1 MIDFSKTPLIAV
13 IIQDYK
19 TREVLMLEYMNKESY
34 NLTLEK
40 GETYFYSRSRKKL
53 WHKGETS
60 GCVQKVKGIYL
71 DCDGDAL
78 LILVEQSGVACH
90 TGEVSCFFNE
100 IISYSSPKNIF
111 EAICGRILS
120 RVKNPVKNSY
130 TNYLLSEG
138 IDKICKKVGE
148 ESSEIIIAAKNENKN
163 DLVGEICDLTYH
175 ILVLMQNK
183 DISLNDID
191 RKLQERY
198 CFEGNKKE
206 ERK

>member
-1 MIDFSKTPLIAV
+1 
-13 IIQDYK
+13 
-19 TREVLMLEYMNKESY
+19 
-34 NLTLEK
+34 
-40 GETYFYSRSRKKL
+40 
-53 WHKGETS
+53 
-60 GCVQKVKGIYL
+60 
-71 DCDGDAL
+71 
-78 LILVEQSGVACH
+78 
-90 TGEVSCFFNE
+90 
-100 IISYSSPKNIF
+100 
-111 EAICGRILS
+111 
-120 RVKNPVKNSY
+120 
-130 TNYLLSEG
+130 LLSEG

-183 DISLNDID
+183 DISLNDIC

>member
-1 MIDFSKTPLIAV
+1 MIDFNKTPLIVA

-19 TREVLMLEYMNKESY
+19 TREVLMLAYMNKESY

-53 WHKGETS
+53 WHKGEIS
-60 GCVQKVKGIYL
+60 GCVQKIKGMYL

-90 TGEVSCFFNE
+90 TGKFSCFFNE
-100 IISYSSPKNIF
+100 IISCNFQKSII
-111 EAICGRILS
+111 EDICGRILD
-120 RVKNPVKNSY
+120 RIKNPVKNSY
-130 TNYLLSEG
+130 TNYLFSEG

-148 ESSEIIIAAKNENKN
+148 ESSEIIIAAKNENKKN
-163 DLVGEICDLTYH
+163 LIEEICDLIYH

-183 DISLNDID
+183 DISLKDINI
-191 RKLQERY
+191 KLQERY
-198 CFEGNKKE
+198 VIEGNKKE